1 MTKKKNIE
9 IIEEN
14 SEAIEVATDQN
25 MSLEH
30 LAEELAALNADHRK
44 QVIKTAKRLAKAYA
58 SLEELAD
65 IMARE
70 NAIED
75 MEAML

>member
-1 MTKKKNIE
+1 MTKKKN
-9 IIEEN
+9 IEEN

-30 LAEELAALNADHRK
+30 LAEQLAALNAEHRK
-44 QVIKTAKRLAKAYA
+44 QVIKTSKRLAKAYM

-65 IMARE
+65 LMARE